1 MSIFSY
7 IARRTLLAIPTVLVI
22 VTLLFLLVRVIPGDA
37 AIAALGENA
46 TEEALAALRNQ
57 FGLDRPLWEQYFEYM
72 GNLLQ
77 GDLGVSLAT
86 RRPVGSLLAANYQY
100 TLDLMLGSLVV
111 AIVMGIPTGIYSAV
125 NRGRAADGA
134 LRIVSL
140 LGISTPPFYLGVL
153 LLLLF
158 SVQLSWFPVLGA
170 GDLSDPVERLKYLV
184 LPAITGGI
192 GIASYLTRVT
202 RSAML
207 NVLGEDYL
215 RTAVSKGVRPH
226 MVTYKHALRNALIPV
241 VTVIGIYVTVLI
253 GNAVLI
259 EIVFSRPGFG
269 RLLVGSVLQRDYYT
283 IQSVMAVFAMVV
295 VVTNLIIDIV
305 YVAIDPRVNYG

>member
-1 MSIFSY
+1 MPIFTY
-7 IARRTLLAIPTVLVI
+7 AVRRLLLAIPTVLVI
-22 VTLLFLLVRVIPGDA
+22 VTALFLLVRIVPGDA
-37 AIAALGENA
+37 AVAALGENA
-46 TEEALAALRNQ
+46 TEESLAALRSQ
-57 FGLDRPLWEQYFEYM
+57 YGLDRPLAVQYATYM
-72 GNLLQ
+72 GDLLR

-100 TLDLMLGSLVV
+100 TLDLMFGSLFV
-111 AIVMGIPTGIYSAV
+111 AILLGVPSGIYSAV
-125 NRGRAADGA
+125 HRGRVSDGI

-170 GDLSDPVERLKYLV
+170 GDLSDPVERLRYLV
-184 LPAITGGI
+184 LPAFTGGI

-215 RTAVSKGVRPH
+215 RTAEAKGVRPLLI
-226 MVTYKHALRNALIPV
+226 TYKHALRNALIPV
-241 VTVIGIYVTVLI
+241 ATVTGIYVTVLI

-269 RLLVGSVLQRDYYT
+269 RLLVGSVLQRDYFT
-283 IQSVMAVFAMVV
+283 IQSVMAVFAVIV
-295 VVTNLIIDIV
+295 VVTNLVIDLI
-305 YVAIDPRVNYG
+305 YVLIDPRVRYG

>member
-1 MSIFSY
+1 MSTFSY
-7 IARRTLLAIPTVLVI
+7 IARRLLLAVPTTFLI
-22 VTLLFLLVRVIPGDA
+22 VTLLFLAVRVIPGDA
-37 AIAALGENA
+37 AVAALGENA
-46 TEEALAALRNQ
+46 TEQALAALRGQ
-57 FGLDRPLWEQYFEYM
+57 FGLDRPLAEQYLSYM
-72 GNLLQ
+72 GDLLQ
-77 GDLGVSLAT
+77 GDLGVSLST

-100 TLDLMLGSLVV
+100 TLDLMLGSLLV
-111 AIVMGIPTGIYSAV
+111 ALIVGIPLGVYSAV
-125 NRGRAADGA
+125 NRGRASDGV

-158 SVQLSWFPVLGA
+158 AVNLHWFPVLGA
-170 GDLSDPVERLKYLV
+170 GDLSNLPERLRYLV

-202 RSAML
+202 RSSML

-215 RTAVSKGVRPH
+215 RTAASKGLRRQSVI
-226 MVTYKHALRNALIPV
+226 YKHALRNALIPV
-241 VTVIGIYVTVLI
+241 ATVVGIYVTVLI

-269 RLLVGSVLQRDYYT
+269 RLLVGAVLSRDYFT
-283 IQSVMAVFAMVV
+283 IQSLMAIFAIIVV
-295 VVTNLIIDIV
+295 ITNLLVDVV
-305 YVAIDPRVNYG
+305 YVLIDPRVRYG